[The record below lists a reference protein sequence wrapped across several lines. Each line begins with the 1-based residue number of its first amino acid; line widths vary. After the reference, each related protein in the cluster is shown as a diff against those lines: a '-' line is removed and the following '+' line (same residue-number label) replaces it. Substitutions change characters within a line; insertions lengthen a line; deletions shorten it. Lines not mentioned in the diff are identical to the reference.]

1 MAITISSL
9 TPADPIIVAAGDI
22 INFAVSA
29 SDSGGATL
37 NYEWQI
43 SNDAGVT
50 YSASGLS
57 GNTSSTFNI
66 GPVDSTVNGIYVRVA
81 ITNGVDT
88 IYSDQESVGP
98 RAVTVTAAPIILTF
112 VESTIDD
119 YPVSETIDVNET
131 FDFTV
136 TASLQNEDIST
147 TTNVDNITVVW
158 QESTDNGVTWTNIT
172 PGGDYA
178 VATTTEQFSV
188 STVAYYRKSTLT
200 VTSSSYSRN
209 LYQYR
214 SRVSYAGAS
223 ILL

>member
-1 MAITISSL
+1 M
-9 TPADPIIVAAGDI
+9 GDI

-43 SNDAGVT
+43 SNVDGVT
-50 YSASGLS
+50 NYSATGLS
-57 GNTSSTFNI
+57 GNTNSFFNF
-66 GPVDSTVNGIYVRVA
+66 GPVDSGSNGLFVRVA

-88 IYSDQESVGP
+88 IYSDQESVGT
-98 RAVTVTAAPIILTF
+98 RSITVTAAPLILAF

-147 TTNVDNITVVW
+147 TTNVDNITIVW
-158 QESTDNGVTWTNIT
+158 QESTDNGVTWTNILL
-172 PGGDYA
+172 
-178 VATTTEQFSV
+178 VEI
-188 STVAYYRKSTLT
+188 
-200 VTSSSYSRN
+200 
-209 LYQYR
+209 
-214 SRVSYAGAS
+214 
-223 ILL
+223 IL